1 MNNAAS
7 IKQATYHLYTFT
19 ISKLISTF
27 GSSVYAFGI
36 SLYVLALT
44 GSAANFAIN
53 LICSILPRTLV
64 APFAGYLADNY
75 PKKRI
80 IILSQIASALAVS
93 GLLVYSLAEG
103 LSLAAIYTTTA
114 LLSISSMFTGVTFSS
129 SIANLIDEDRIQ
141 RAMGFNQSAVSMAAI
156 GGPVIGGMLFGFVS
170 MNVFLLI
177 QIIAYSI
184 AVGLEST
191 MNFKL
196 FTNVA
201 DKSSET
207 KKESVLKSMKEGF
220 SYLKTNRVIMVILT
234 TAVGLNFFFSAL
246 MIGLPFI
253 AVQQLSVQAAHFGMI
268 EGMIA
273 LGMLLASVYFSI
285 RKEVKF
291 PLIFSK
297 RSILVMSIILAAVAV
312 PLVMN
317 LSYTA
322 NVIYLVIL
330 MLGFGF
336 SNVCVNTPIGVM
348 MQKDVAEEYR
358 GRVFGIL
365 ESMAMSIMPLG
376 YLLFGLLYDLLPAEY
391 VVWGSSLCLVLL
403 TVYMMRPAVIKEAY
417 PELETAVPEE
427 VVLQK
432 Q

>member
-1 MNNAAS
+1 
-7 IKQATYHLYTFT
+7 
-19 ISKLISTF
+19 
-27 GSSVYAFGI
+27 
-36 SLYVLALT
+36 
-44 GSAANFAIN
+44 
-53 LICSILPRTLV
+53 
-64 APFAGYLADNY
+64 
-75 PKKRI
+75 
-80 IILSQIASALAVS
+80 
-93 GLLVYSLAEG
+93 
-103 LSLAAIYTTTA
+103 
-114 LLSISSMFTGVTFSS
+114 
-129 SIANLIDEDRIQ
+129 LIDEDRIQ

-207 KKESVLKSMKEGF
+207 KKESVLKSMNEGF

-285 RKEVKF
+285 RK
-291 PLIFSK
+291 
-297 RSILVMSIILAAVAV
+297 
-312 PLVMN
+312 
-317 LSYTA
+317 
-322 NVIYLVIL
+322 
-330 MLGFGF
+330 
-336 SNVCVNTPIGVM
+336 
-348 MQKDVAEEYR
+348 
-358 GRVFGIL
+358 
-365 ESMAMSIMPLG
+365 
-376 YLLFGLLYDLLPAEY
+376 
-391 VVWGSSLCLVLL
+391 
-403 TVYMMRPAVIKEAY
+403 
-417 PELETAVPEE
+417 
-427 VVLQK
+427 
-432 Q
+432 